1 MAVATKQ
8 SRGFAG
14 VLLAVVFAIWAMP
27 VPASAQRGDPDAIFQ
42 RIHDLSVVGD
52 DEAALVEAQRFEA
65 VIKARYGTNHPNY
78 EAALNVM
85 AVRYEKAGRYV
96 EAEELHT
103 RVLAL
108 REKRKK
114 PSSRNISETLNN
126 LAVVYWKQG
135 KYDKAEGLYKRAV
148 EIDEKTPDLTDQ
160 FGIRTL
166 EGSLINLAV
175 LYRSEG
181 RYAEA
186 EGLYKRVLAIGEKA
200 YGKDSPDT
208 AIALG
213 ELARVYRNQGRYD
226 EAENLA
232 KRALA
237 IKERTQLVTSPNNV
251 AFANSNLAQVYLAQ
265 SRYADAEPLF
275 KRALAMQEQI
285 HGKSHTYVAENVDD
299 LALVYQGQGRY
310 DDAEALF
317 KRALAIHEQVEGA
330 SHPAAAETFNQL
342 AILYGATGNTRDAL
356 IFSRKATAAVTAHA
370 GVQAARIRQDEKTG
384 DLVEGHAS
392 YFLRLVANIASAA
405 QKGIESAPALS
416 REAFE
421 TAQLAVASS
430 AATAVQQMGL
440 RFAGGGDFMASL
452 VRETQDLSVFWRER
466 DKALIEALSK
476 LEGQRNQTL
485 IDNIRKQI
493 ADTERRLVAIAAQLE
508 KEFPEYA
515 ALASPKPLKAEEV
528 QQLLGPDEALVFFLA
543 ADKESYVF
551 AVTREGFDWRT
562 IPIGANELA
571 GKVATFRRGLDVDEW
586 ETARYAGKPV
596 MFDLGLAHKLY
607 VTLLGQVE
615 ALVRDKRHLL
625 VVPTGA
631 LTALPFHLLVTEKPA
646 APVPGINDA
655 AAYRDGAWLLKRQ
668 AISVLPSVAS
678 LRALRVFARNDQ
690 GNKPMIGFGDPL
702 FSPDEGAVVVGQRSA
717 SARIIGKT
725 RTFTDFWQGA
735 GVDRAMLSQALPRLE
750 DTADELKAVA
760 KKLGAPATDIHLRA
774 DASETTVKRAPLA
787 DYRVVYFATH
797 GLVAGDIKGLG
808 EPSLALSIP
817 PHPSDFDDGLL
828 TASEVAQL
836 KLNADWVVLSACNT
850 IAGDKPGAEA
860 LSGLARAF
868 IYAGARVLL
877 VTHWPVASD
886 AATRLTISTFDAI
899 KSDASIGRAEALR
912 RAMLAYLN
920 DASDPSNSY
929 PAFWGPFELVGDGSG
944 R

>member
-1 MAVATKQ
+1 MASFPGSKV
-8 SRGFAG
+8 G
-14 VLLAVVFAIWAMP
+14 VV
-27 VPASAQRGDPDAIFQ
+27 S
-42 RIHDLSVVGD
+42 
-52 DEAALVEAQRFEA
+52 
-65 VIKARYGTNHPNY
+65 
-78 EAALNVM
+78 
-85 AVRYEKAGRYV
+85 
-96 EAEELHT
+96 
-103 RVLAL
+103 
-108 REKRKK
+108 
-114 PSSRNISETLNN
+114 
-126 LAVVYWKQG
+126 WKQG
-135 KYDKAEGLYKRAV
+135 KYDKAEGLYKRV
-148 EIDEKTPDLTDQ
+148 LEIAEKTPNLTDA
-160 FGIRTL
+160 FGTPD
-166 EGSLINLAV
+166 LISPLTNLAV

-186 EGLYKRVLAIGEKA
+186 EGLWKRVLAIEEKVA
-200 YGKDSPDT
+200 GKDSPDA
-208 AIALG
+208 AIPLG
-213 ELARVYRNQGRYD
+213 ELVRVYRNQGRYD
-226 EAENLA
+226 EAEELA

-237 IKERTQLVTSPNNV
+237 IKERTQLVISPNNV
-251 AFANSNLAQVYLAQ
+251 AMATSNLAQVYLAQ
-265 SRYADAEPLF
+265 SRYADAEGLF

-285 HGKSHTYVAENVDD
+285 HGKSHTYVADNVDD

-310 DDAEALF
+310 DDAEGLF
-317 KRALAIHEQVEGA
+317 KRALAIHEQVEGP
-330 SHPAAAETFNQL
+330 SHPAVAETLNQL

-370 GVQAARIRQDEKTG
+370 GVETAGIRQNEKTG
-384 DLVEGHAS
+384 DLVEGRAN
-392 YFLRLVANIASAA
+392 YFLRLVTNIAAAA
-405 QKGIESAPALS
+405 QKGIEPAPALS
-416 REAFE
+416 CEAFE

-440 RFAGGGDFMASL
+440 RFAAGGDVMASL
-452 VRETQDLSVFWRER
+452 VRENQDLSVFWRER

-476 LEGQRNQTL
+476 SEGQRNQTV

-493 ADTERRLVAIAAQLE
+493 ADTERRFVAIAARLE
-508 KEFPEYA
+508 KDFPEYA

-528 QQLLGPDEALVFFLA
+528 QQLLRPDEALVFFLA

-551 AVTREGFDWRT
+551 ALTREGFDRRT
-562 IPIGANELA
+562 IPVGANELA
-571 GKVATFRRGLDVDEW
+571 GKVAAFRRGLDVDEW
-586 ETARYAGKPV
+586 EKARYAGKPV

-607 VTLLGQVE
+607 VTLLEPVE
-615 ALVRDKRHLL
+615 ALVSDKRHLL

-631 LTALPFHLLVTEKPA
+631 LTALPFHLLVTEKPSA
-646 APVPGINDA
+646 TVPGINDTA
-655 AAYRDGAWLLKRQ
+655 PYRDAKWLLKRH

-678 LRALRVFARNDQ
+678 MRALRVFAQKDK
-690 GNKPMIGFGDPL
+690 GTKPMIGFGDPV
-702 FSPDEGAVVVGQRSA
+702 FNPDDEATTGGQRSA
-717 SARIIGKT
+717 SARTVSKT
-725 RTFTDFWQGA
+725 RAFTDFWQGV
-735 GVDRAMLSQALPRLE
+735 GVDRAMLSKALPRLE

-760 KKLGAPATDIHLRA
+760 KKLDAPATDIHLRA
-774 DASETTVKRAPLA
+774 DASETMVKRAPFA

-817 PHPSDFDDGLL
+817 PQPSDFDDGLL

-836 KLNADWVVLSACNT
+836 KLNADWIVLSACNT

-868 IYAGARVLL
+868 FYAGARALL

-886 AATRLTISTFDAI
+886 AATRLTISTFEAI

-920 DASDPSNSY
+920 DTSDLLNAY